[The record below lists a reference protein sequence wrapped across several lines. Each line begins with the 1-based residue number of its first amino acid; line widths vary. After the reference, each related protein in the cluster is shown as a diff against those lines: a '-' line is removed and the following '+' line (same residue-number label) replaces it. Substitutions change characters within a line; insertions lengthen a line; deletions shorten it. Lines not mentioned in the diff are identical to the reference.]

1 VSAAS
6 GEPEV
11 NVHGAQFRKVC
22 GSWRFVSGAML
33 LMVSPE
39 TNHVLDALVEARAER
54 DAWQA
59 KAEGYSDI
67 VARGAKHWLD
77 LQDTHQIAWEG
88 ALDGAMAA
96 ACTEIKS
103 LAAKWE
109 DAERR
114 LDDEK
119 ALRFEATRPVAR
131 RLREVFGVRYIPKD
145 PLPWV
150 LHDTHRFRTLSGL
163 IDSAEGSAAG
173 LSDNSHKFL
182 LSLESEPYEKVEDR
196 LRDVIVKQ
204 LDYIGNSN
212 IFKLV
217 DAIRAEFPHIDEPQ
231 EPDLEQTL
239 RTWLAQQPAPG
250 LTAAQHVEAL
260 VGMGAKQYSNIA
272 DDEMRFVGRRDLVLL
287 PREANP

>member
-1 VSAAS
+1 M
-6 GEPEV
+6 GET
-11 NVHGAQFRKVC
+11 KVYPKIDT
-22 GSWRFVSGAML
+22 L
-33 LMVSPE
+33 LAECDKYPDWLFTMQKAP
-39 TNHVLDALVEARAER
+39 HLRAIDAKNADLATELRALLAER
-54 DAWQA
+54 DA
-59 KAEGYSDI
+59 
-67 VARGAKHWLD
+67 
-77 LQDTHQIAWEG
+77 
-88 ALDGAMAA
+88 
-96 ACTEIKS
+96 

-119 ALRFEATRPVAR
+119 ALRFEAQRPAAR
-131 RLREVFGVRYIPKD
+131 RLREVFGVRYTPKD

-182 LSLESEPYEKVEDR
+182 LSLESEPYEKAEDR
-196 LRDVIVKQ
+196 LRDVIVKTV
-204 LDYIGNSN
+204 DYIGSSN

-239 RTWLAQQPAPG
+239 CTWLAQQPAPT

-260 VGMGAKQYSNIA
+260 VGMGAVRYDKVEAFTHHNGKTYQTMPLHRPSI
-272 DDEMRFVGRRDLVLL
+272 LVL
-287 PREANP
+287 PADSEATP